1 MNGIQLRLNCLKA
14 SARYL
19 RSNLLPT
26 PAKGRFQNFWSAPDL
41 SNHKPERTIMTKNRL
56 PELKADPGRT
66 RAVSNRKSFAST
78 SSAKRSKKGQKSSVY
93 GGVRIHDETILVP
106 IDFTAASYKAL
117 DYALSI
123 AKRLNWS
130 VALVHV
136 VVRSYAEGFVDSIPK
151 TDLRVVAR
159 REAQRK
165 LDALAS
171 ANRRADLSIR
181 SVVRDGLPE
190 YEILR
195 TAEKIKAKMIVLG
208 RQDRNPLS
216 RLIFGSVSRDILD
229 VARCPVL
236 VINNG
241 TDSDLR
247 EMGRIFSTN

>member
-1 MNGIQLRLNCLKA
+1 
-14 SARYL
+14 
-19 RSNLLPT
+19 
-26 PAKGRFQNFWSAPDL
+26 
-41 SNHKPERTIMTKNRL
+41 MTTNRL
-56 PELKADPGRT
+56 PELKKYSRKGGAKANRGR
-66 RAVSNRKSFAST
+66 FAPIT
-78 SSAKRSKKGQKSSVY
+78 RSKGSKQGDKSAVFHGSA
-93 GGVRIHDETILVP
+93 RLHDETILVP

-151 TDLRVVAR
+151 TDLRAAAR
-159 REAQRK
+159 REAQRR

-171 ANRRADLSIR
+171 ANRRGDLSIR

-229 VARCPVL
+229 VARCAVL
-236 VINNG
+236 VINDG
-241 TDSDLR
+241 IDSDLR
-247 EMGRIFSTN
+247 EIGRMFSTN

>member
-1 MNGIQLRLNCLKA
+1 
-14 SARYL
+14 
-19 RSNLLPT
+19 
-26 PAKGRFQNFWSAPDL
+26 
-41 SNHKPERTIMTKNRL
+41 MTTNRL
-56 PELKADPGRT
+56 PELKTDPGRS
-66 RAVSNRKSFAST
+66 RAVSNRRSFAST
-78 SSAKRSKKGQKSSVY
+78 TRTKRSKQGEKSGVHRGS
-93 GGVRIHDETILVP
+93 VRIHDETILVP

-117 DYALSI
+117 DHAVSI
-123 AKRLNWS
+123 AQRLNWS

-136 VVRSYAEGFVDSIPK
+136 VVRSYAEGFVDSIRK
-151 TDLRVVAR
+151 TEVRAMSR
-159 REAQRK
+159 REAQKK

-171 ANRRADLSIR
+171 ANRRSDLSIR
-181 SVVRDGLPE
+181 SVIRDGLPE

-241 TDSDLR
+241 IDSDLR
-247 EMGRIFSTN
+247 EVGGIFSTN

>member
-1 MNGIQLRLNCLKA
+1 
-14 SARYL
+14 
-19 RSNLLPT
+19 
-26 PAKGRFQNFWSAPDL
+26 
-41 SNHKPERTIMTKNRL
+41 MTKNRL
-56 PELKADPGRT
+56 PELKTDPGSR
-66 RAVSNRKSFAST
+66 RSVSNPRSFAST
-78 SSAKRSKKGQKSSVY
+78 SRVKRSKQGEK
-93 GGVRIHDETILVP
+93 GGVYLGSVHIHDETILVP
-106 IDFTAASYKAL
+106 IDFTAASYKAMV
-117 DYALSI
+117 YAFSI
-123 AKRLNWS
+123 AQRLHWS

-151 TDLRVVAR
+151 TDLRAMAR
-159 REAQRK
+159 REAQKK

-171 ANRRADLSIR
+171 ANRREDLSIR

-236 VINNG
+236 VINDRN
-241 TDSDLR
+241 DSDLR
-247 EMGRIFSTN
+247 EVGRIFSAN

>member
-1 MNGIQLRLNCLKA
+1 MHLIVYRITNSKEPMRK
-14 SARYL
+14 
-19 RSNLLPT
+19 NLLPELRT
-26 PAKGRFQNFWSAPDL
+26 DRGRRSA
-41 SNHKPERTIMTKNRL
+41 
-56 PELKADPGRT
+56 
-66 RAVSNRKSFAST
+66 T
-78 SSAKRSKKGQKSSVY
+78 SIRRNCAYTTRSKRREQSEQSS
-93 GGVRIHDETILVP
+93 GDRSSGRLHDDTILVP
-106 IDFTAASYKAL
+106 IDFTTASYKAL
-117 DYALSI
+117 DYALSMP
-123 AKRLNWS
+123 KKLNWS
-130 VALVHV
+130 IALVHV

-151 TDLRVVAR
+151 TDLRAAAR

-171 ANRRADLSIR
+171 ANRRGDLSIR

-236 VINNG
+236 VINDG
-241 TDSDLR
+241 IDSDLR
-247 EMGRIFSTN
+247 EVGGIFSTN